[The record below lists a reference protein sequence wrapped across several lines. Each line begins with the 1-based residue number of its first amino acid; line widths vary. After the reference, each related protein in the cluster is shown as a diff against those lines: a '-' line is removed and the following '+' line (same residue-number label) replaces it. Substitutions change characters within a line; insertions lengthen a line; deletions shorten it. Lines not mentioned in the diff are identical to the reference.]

1 MCPICLLQ
9 VPLAAA
15 PFVFL
20 NHGRKHNNSP
30 SMTNQQ
36 RYRSNTQEL
45 SFIDS
50 GDPFLHLSL
59 RITANTTDQ
68 NLVCSLQRPL
78 IQPTL
83 SWLPGNNNSSYLKEA
98 AKVTC
103 FFFEASS
110 RLCDLLTSPP
120 FLSPTTPKTIV
131 LRSLA
136 STLLTNTIHTQT
148 KCNSSH
154 WVWLTCYVIS
164 FC

>member
-1 MCPICLLQ
+1 VNTLALLS
-9 VPLAAA
+9 LATHSQSSVSRIFTAFSTNVDVSNMSA
-15 PFVFL
+15 SGTAGSCPFVFL
-20 NHGRKHNNSP
+20 NHRRKHNNSP

-120 FLSPTTPKTIV
+120 CYHQPHPKP
-131 LRSLA
+131 
-136 STLLTNTIHTQT
+136 
-148 KCNSSH
+148 
-154 WVWLTCYVIS
+154 
-164 FC
+164 